1 VWANKST
8 RIDSFNYGDLKL
20 LDFTEL
26 SADGQDLE
34 LLVRELLFRQ
44 GFSVYW
50 SGKGAD
56 GGRDLVCIERRAS
69 FFQQDERSWLIQ
81 CKHNANSGKSV
92 SVSDLDGISDSC
104 AHHNCQGYLLVCS
117 THPSSG
123 VVNRLEGISK
133 NLQKPIVASYWD
145 SVKLEQLLSTPK
157 NWSLAQRF
165 FPISA
170 SAEDWQIYA
179 TDAPNQWVVTY
190 KGYYFH
196 LKNRI
201 GSRHTYHLKSI
212 KKRITDIEGIALPE
226 KHFLRPRSVYY
237 DDKNGGY
244 EWYVDYMYPNA
255 ERAIAGSAQIAN
267 ELGDGYALEDGQWY
281 TFHVS
286 LRSYLEH
293 SDHYDPDHYDYY
305 DSSSIPRNG
314 GARSYENYED
324 YAEAADSKIKLI
336 EDVENEKNRGF
347 DKLCKELE
355 QISFI
360 KVIRKSNSQIENL
373 DKFYI
378 QKNWSEIIEEL
389 GLEDDRFFSAW
400 FFIKVTDGNALHDLV
415 TNFPQSVDKHF
426 RLTRPHIYLPAAE
439 PKRSVRGDTD
449 ILFYEL
455 TLSIHPS
462 TIGNK
467 VMGRSLLN
475 EYFEELAH
483 AVAAFRLGN

>member
-1 VWANKST
+1 M
-8 RIDSFNYGDLKL
+8 

-44 GFSVYW
+44 GFSVHW

-56 GGRDLVCIERRAS
+56 GGRDLVCVERRGS

-92 SVSDLDGISDSC
+92 GVAELDDISDSC
-104 AHHNCQGYLLVCS
+104 AHHDCRGYLLVCS
-117 THPSSG
+117 TYPSSA
-123 VVNRLEGISK
+123 VVNRLEGISNNPR
-133 NLQKPIVASYWD
+133 NLLVASYWD
-145 SVKLEQLLSTPK
+145 SVKVEQLLSTPR

-170 SAEDWQIYA
+170 AAEDWQIYA
-179 TDAPNQWVVTY
+179 TDTPNQWVVTY

-201 GSRHTYHLKSI
+201 GSHSSYHLESI
-212 KKRITDIEGIALPE
+212 KKRIADIEGVDLPE

-244 EWYVDYMYPNA
+244 EWYVDYMYPNT
-255 ERAIAGSAQIAN
+255 ERAITGSAEIGDA
-267 ELGDGYALEDGQWY
+267 LGDGYALEDGQCY
-281 TFHVS
+281 TFHIK

-305 DSSSIPRNG
+305 DAGAIPKNG
-314 GARSYENYED
+314 GPRRHESYEEYVE
-324 YAEAADSKIKLI
+324 AEESKERLL
-336 EDVENEKNRGF
+336 KNAEQERVRGF
-347 DKLCKELE
+347 DKLLKELE
-355 QISFI
+355 EVSFI
-360 KVIRKSNSQIENL
+360 KLVRKCNSYIECL
-373 DKFYI
+373 DRFYV

-389 GLEDDRFFSAW
+389 GIENDRFFSAW
-400 FFIKVTDGNALHDLV
+400 FLIKVTDDDAFHDLV
-415 TNFPQSVDKHF
+415 SHFPQEIDKHF
-426 RLTRPHIYLPAAE
+426 RLTRAIVYLPDDK
-439 PKRSVRGDTD
+439 PKRSVRSKDSD
-449 ILFYEL
+449 LLYEL

-462 TIGNK
+462 IVGNK
-467 VMGRSLLN
+467 VTGRSFLN
-475 EYFEELAH
+475 EYFEELAN
-483 AVAAFRLGN
+483 AVAAYRDES

>member
-1 VWANKST
+1 MWTKKSAC
-8 RIDSFNYGDLKL
+8 INGVNYGDLEV

-56 GGRDLVCIERRAS
+56 GGRDLICIERRGS

-81 CKHNANSGKSV
+81 CKHNANSGKAV
-92 SVSDLDGISDSC
+92 GVSDLDDISDSC

-117 THPSSG
+117 TCPSSA
-123 VVNRLEGISK
+123 VVNRLEGISR
-133 NLQKPIVASYWD
+133 NPQKSLTATYWD
-145 SVKLEQLLSTPK
+145 SVKIEQLLSTPQ

-165 FPISA
+165 FPVSA
-170 SAEDWQIYA
+170 NAEDWQIYA
-179 TDAPNQWVVTY
+179 TDAPNQWVVIY

-196 LKNRI
+196 LNNRI
-201 GSRHTYHLKSI
+201 GSRHSYHLKSI
-212 KKRITDIEGIALPE
+212 KQRIVDIEGITLPE

-244 EWYVDYMYPNA
+244 EWYVDYMYPNTQ
-255 ERAIAGSAQIAN
+255 RAIFGSAEIADA
-267 ELGDGYALEDGQWY
+267 LGDGYALEDGQFY
-281 TFHVS
+281 TFHVK

-305 DSSSIPRNG
+305 DSGSIPRNG
-314 GARSYENYED
+314 GPRRHESYDD
-324 YAEAADSKIKLI
+324 YAEADDSRRRSI
-336 EDVENEKNRGF
+336 ENSEREKNRGF

-355 QISFI
+355 KIPFI
-360 KVIRKSNSQIENL
+360 KVVRKCNSNIEYL

-389 GLEDDRFFSAW
+389 GLEDDKFFSAW
-400 FFIKVTDGNALHDLV
+400 FFIKVTDDEAFHEMI
-415 TNFPQSVDKHF
+415 TNFPQSIDKHF
-426 RLTRPHIYLPAAE
+426 RLTRAHIYLPADK
-439 PKRSVRGDTD
+439 PKRSIRTDTN
-449 ILFYEL
+449 ILSYEL

-462 TIGNK
+462 IIGNK

-475 EYFEELAH
+475 EYFEELAS
-483 AVAAFRLGN
+483 AVAAFRVES